1 MDKEVSVVIGEEREG
16 EESMDKVV
24 RVVIGE
30 EKRGKERRVW
40 IKR

>member
-1 MDKEVSVVIGEEREG
+1 MDN
-16 EESMDKVV
+16 VV

-30 EKRGKERRVW
+30 ERQGEESMDKVMRVVKGEERGRERRVW